1 MSAMRL
7 GPLRVSAPA
16 RRQLPLFESEA
27 PPTPWETLDERGRG
41 TRFVALPVRSV
52 LNSPAATGM
61 GYWSLNPYIGCEFGC
76 TYCYARDTHR
86 YAVERAH
93 DEGRL
98 DDAAFREFRGV
109 EGWEAFERRI
119 LVKRDAAAVLA
130 RTLDPARLAGAS
142 LVIGTATD
150 PYQPAERRFRLTRSV
165 LEALLPHR
173 GLSIGIITKSPL
185 VTRDIDVLRR
195 LSDRNRVSIH
205 VSLATADARL
215 ARRLEPRTPVPSAR
229 LRALGRLREAG
240 IRAGILIA
248 PILPGITD
256 DTSSL
261 STLLAAARRMDAQY
275 AVGSSLRLG
284 PAARHRFLPFLDQE
298 FPAIAARY
306 RRHYASVTMAS
317 PAYRRAL
324 QARLVRLQ
332 RQHGFDVAEGMREER
347 EWREGVPAESPQAQL
362 L

>member
-1 MSAMRL
+1 MSGA
-7 GPLRVSAPA
+7 V
-16 RRQLPLFESEA
+16 RRQLPLFESA
-27 PPTPWETLDERGRG
+27 AAPTPWETLDERDRG

-52 LNSPAATGM
+52 LNPPSATGM
-61 GYWSLNPYIGCEFGC
+61 GFWSVNPYIGCEFGC

-98 DDAAFREFRGV
+98 DDEAFQEFRGPG
-109 EGWEAFERRI
+109 GWEAFERRI
-119 LVKRDAAAVLA
+119 LVKRDAPAVLA
-130 RTLDPARLAGAS
+130 RTLEPARLAGYS

-150 PYQPAERRFRLTRSV
+150 PYQPAERRFRLTRGILEV
-165 LEALLPHR
+165 LLAHR
-173 GLSIGIITKSPL
+173 GLTIGIITKSPL
-185 VTRDIDVLRR
+185 VTRDIDVLAR
-195 LSDRNRVSIH
+195 LSERNSVSVH

-229 LRALGRLREAG
+229 LRALQRLRQAG

-248 PILPGITD
+248 PILPGIND
-256 DTSSL
+256 DVNGL
-261 STLLAAARRMDAQY
+261 SALLAEARARDAQY

-284 PAARHRFLPFLDQE
+284 PAARNRFLPFLDSE
-298 FPAIAARY
+298 FPVIAARY
-306 RRHYASVTMAS
+306 RRHYASSTMAS

-324 QARLVRLQ
+324 HGRLERLQ
-332 RQHGFDVAEGMREER
+332 REHGFDVDEGMREER
-347 EWREGVPAESPQAQL
+347 EWRQGVTAGDVQVKL